1 MFGQNK
7 VEKLNKEEEISEQ
20 VNQDF
25 LVHNMPSPQNFN
37 AGPATNT
44 RLVSGGEL
52 LSGLEK
58 PKHNFKMA
66 GVLIILGGLL
76 LIGGLIYAS
85 YVFIIKP
92 SAPAEPITT
101 VIEEATQNPES
112 IIDIINANKE
122 TEASEET
129 LIDDVNVIE
138 TITPEILDLAT
149 SSTSSTLEEITEE
162 VINESATLKPLIDSD
177 NDGLYDHEEE
187 LLGTNPS
194 MIDSNSNGYADLVEI
209 NNGYDPVVAGEKLNL
224 NANLEEYL
232 NQTFNYKI
240 LYPRAWKLSILDN
253 DDLVVFTASDNSII
267 QISVQE
273 NINKQGI
280 LGWYSDLFPSEA
292 LTYDKLKLADSWEG
306 VWGSDNLNFYLTDK
320 AKKNIYVISFI
331 SPVDG
336 QVAYPNI
343 YKLMINSLKIN

>member
-66 GVLIILGGLL
+66 GALIILGGLL

-92 SAPAEPITT
+92 SAPAEPTTT

-122 TEASEET
+122 IEASEET

-149 SSTSSTLEEITEE
+149 SSASSTLEEITEE

-177 NDGLYDHEEE
+177 NDGMPDYWETRKGLNPNVADHN
-187 LLGTNPS
+187 GTDLS
-194 MIDSNSNGYADLVEI
+194 VEVTGVSGYT
-209 NNGYDPVVAGEKLNL
+209 
-224 NANLEEYL
+224 NLECYL
-232 NQTFNYKI
+232 NCLSDYLVSGESSSPCAVAVSTKTDEKKSNEIQIFPNPGYETISIQMPDIHSPF
-240 LYPRAWKLSILDN
+240 ALSIFDN
-253 DDLVVFTASDNSII
+253 MGRRILHRQCTSEVEQLEISHLAPGIYSILLT
-267 QISVQE
+267 
-273 NINKQGI
+273 NNNTT
-280 LGWYSDLFPSEA
+280 YSQC
-292 LTYDKLKLADSWEG
+292 W
-306 VWGSDNLNFYLTDK
+306 VK
-320 AKKNIYVISFI
+320 AR
-331 SPVDG
+331 
-336 QVAYPNI
+336 
-343 YKLMINSLKIN
+343 